1 MTKSERP
8 HLSSP
13 FAIRDV
19 VLRNRIVFQPH
30 FTALGYG
37 GRPSADLAAY
47 YEERAAG
54 GVGLVIVE
62 GQAVMPSGKDSHR
75 VIEAYE
81 PDNVAL
87 YAEMVERVH
96 AHGAAMF
103 CQLTH
108 SGPDSLESRPEA
120 MLAPSHSSGPVTLGA
135 SRAMDRDD
143 IDSLLQGF
151 RLSARHAKAAHFDGV
166 EIKVGHDGILR
177 AFASPHSNRRVDEYG
192 GSFENRMRLT
202 LEVINEVREEVGP
215 AYVVGVRICLSEF
228 TPSGYDAEYGLNM
241 ASYIEQ
247 TGQVDYFNC
256 DAGTALNYWMQIPP
270 AAIPEGHFRH
280 LNTALK
286 RRSSLPIIAFGRV
299 KRPEMAEEMIATGQ
313 ADLIGMARQLIADP
327 DTAAKIT
334 EGREDEIRFC
344 MASNDSCIYQVAREH
359 PIRCDHNPAAGRE
372 LFLSERLL
380 KKASQ
385 PQSVLVI
392 GGGPA
397 GMKAAETLARRG
409 HRITL
414 FEKDKVLGGQVLLAM
429 RQPEHVEIF
438 ESIDYLE
445 RQLRRLPVEV
455 HLGVEI
461 TAQDIAE
468 FSPDA
473 VVLASG
479 SRPALAGRTDT
490 RGSAEIYGCRP
501 DLTDDLPLGVLGHQN
516 VISVDDAMSIDER
529 GGGNAVV
536 VDVTGHWDSV
546 GTAEYLSNLGYQVW
560 LVTKG
565 HMAGA
570 SLEESSRV
578 LFYDRAA
585 ARGMI
590 VLAMTEV
597 VSNDGTTV
605 RLRNVFTGDET
616 DVPEVRILVA
626 AVGREPVDGLYREW
640 SATGS
645 DTAMHRVGDCVAP
658 RLLRATIADA
668 YDLGRR
674 L

>member
-8 HLSSP
+8 YLSSP

-30 FTALGYG
+30 FTALGHG
-37 GRPSADLAAY
+37 GSPSADLIAY

-96 AHGAAMF
+96 AQGAAMF

-108 SGPDSLESRPEA
+108 SGPDSLESRPEV
-120 MLAPSHSSGPVTLGA
+120 MLAPSHLSGSVSLGA
-135 SRAMDRDD
+135 SRAMDSDD
-143 IDSLLQGF
+143 IESLRQGF
-151 RLSARHAKAAHFDGV
+151 RLSAHHAKAAHFDGV

-192 GSFENRMRLT
+192 GSFENRMRLII
-202 LEVINEVREEVGP
+202 EVINTVRDEVGP
-215 AYVVGVRICLSEF
+215 DYVVGVRICLSEF
-228 TPSGYDAEYGLNM
+228 TPWGYDAEYGLKM

-247 TGQVDYFNC
+247 TEQIDYFNC

-270 AAIPEGHFRH
+270 AAIPEGHFRQ

-286 RRSSLPIIAFGRV
+286 RCTSLPIIAFGRI
-299 KRPEMAEEMIATGQ
+299 KRPEMAEEMIAMGQ

-327 DTAAKIT
+327 DTALKIT
-334 EGREDEIRFC
+334 EGREEDIRFC
-344 MASNDSCIYQVAREH
+344 MASNDSCIFQVAREH

-372 LFLSERLL
+372 VLLSERRL
-380 KKASQ
+380 KMAPEPK
-385 PQSVLVI
+385 SVLVI

-409 HRITL
+409 HQVTL
-414 FEKDKVLGGQVLLAM
+414 FEKQKMLGGQVLLAM

-445 RQLRRLPVEV
+445 RQLRRLQVEV

-461 TAQDIAE
+461 TSQDIAE

-473 VVLASG
+473 IVLASG
-479 SRPALAGRTDT
+479 SRPALPGMIGAN
-490 RGSAEIYGCRP
+490 GSAEIYGCCP
-501 DLTDDLPLGVLGHQN
+501 DLTEDLPLGVLGHGN
-516 VISVDDAMSIDER
+516 AFSVDDAMRIDER
-529 GGGNAVV
+529 GEGNVVV
-536 VDVTGHWDSV
+536 VDITGHWDSV
-546 GTAEYLSNLGYQVW
+546 GTAEYLSNLGYQVS
-560 LVTKG
+560 LITKG
-565 HMAGA
+565 HMVGA

-585 ARGMI
+585 ARGMN

-597 VSNDGTTV
+597 VSNDGSTV
-605 RLRNVFTGDET
+605 RLRNVFTGGET
-616 DVPEVRILVA
+616 DVSDVRILVA
-626 AVGREPVDGLYREW
+626 AIGREPTDGLYREW
-640 SATGS
+640 LATGS
-645 DTAMHRVGDCVAP
+645 GTPIHRVGDCVAP
-658 RLLRATIADA
+658 RLLRATIAEA